1 MKATLNRYVTISNFM
16 NKNTLTFF
24 TFLML
29 LMGLTACGG
38 GSENDSL
45 DSELPADTIAAGAN
59 VSEDVLNNLIQ
70 SIPSPVEMASVIK
83 ASGGEYN
90 SRILNET
97 DNVDKYNNNYK
108 QALNIGIY
116 SADLGYINIYE
127 KTMSAMGYI
136 SSIKTLADQIK
147 VGQFFDFATLKNLA
161 SNSKNADSLLYISM
175 SSFNKMDAYLR
186 EQKRGEL
193 SVLIITGAWLEG
205 LHIASEVAKVKASAD
220 IVEKIG
226 EQKIVLNNLLLIV
239 NLYNKIPYFANVA
252 SELEKLKGIYDQVT
266 ITYEY
271 AEPETKEVNGQL
283 VIVDNSTSKINM
295 TDDQLKKIIE
305 TTASIR
311 TQLVH

>member
-1 MKATLNRYVTISNFM
+1 MKTTVNKYINKHISFKKSINF
-16 NKNTLTFF
+16 LSVVA
-24 TFLML
+24 L
-29 LMGLTACGG
+29 LSMISCGG
-38 GSENDSL
+38 GTENESL
-45 DSELPADTIAAGAN
+45 DAELPADSIASAAN
-59 VSEDVLNNLIQ
+59 VSGDVLNDLIQ
-70 SIPSPVEMASVIK
+70 SIPSPVEMATVIK
-83 ASGGEYN
+83 VSGGEYN
-90 SRILNET
+90 ERILNNT
-97 DNVDKYNNNYK
+97 DNVDKYNNSYK
-108 QALNIGIY
+108 QAFNIGIY

-127 KTMSAMGYI
+127 KTMSTMSYVSA
-136 SSIKTLADQIK
+136 IKTLADQIK

-161 SNSKNADSLLYISM
+161 SNSKNSDSLLYISM
-175 SSFNKMDAYLR
+175 SSFNKMDSYLR

-205 LHIASEVAKVKASAD
+205 LHIASEVAKVKASDD

-252 SELEKLKGIYDQVT
+252 AELEKLKALYDQVT

-295 TDDQLKKIIE
+295 TEAQLKKIIE
-305 TTASIR
+305 TTTAIR